1 MPDWKRLVIER
12 LPAGFDD
19 PDVVEELAEHAQE
32 VYRTARSA
40 GRSENESLADVEAEL
55 TDLPA
60 VIRAAHA
67 SRRRRLSRALDPVA
81 APRSSPVAA
90 FGRDLRYA
98 LRALSARPG
107 VTLLAVFTLTSV
119 VPLVLLAIVA
129 YRRTV
134 LVAADPAR
142 ADSLL
147 FEMVVIMFFLVAV
160 GLGAAIG
167 LSLFVAGSVAAP
179 LREVE
184 AAMARVERG
193 DLDAR
198 APVVSNDEI
207 GRVAEGFNRMLA
219 GLRERDRA
227 GVVTRCAAGAS
238 RRD

>member
-1 MPDWKRLVIER
+1 MLAGIIWGILWPWAVGHLTLPGALRSVFGITVIGGGVTAAFVFLSAER
-12 LPAGFDD
+12 LWRD
-19 PDVVEELAEHAQE
+19 E
-32 VYRTARSA
+32 
-40 GRSENESLADVEAEL
+40 
-55 TDLPA
+55 LPA
-60 VIRAAHA
+60 FFP
-67 SRRRRLSRALDPVA
+67 D
-81 APRSSPVAA
+81 
-90 FGRDLRYA
+90 GGQ
-98 LRALSARPG
+98 SAVPG
-107 VTLLAVFTLTSV
+107 VPRLRVRQRLLAVFTLTSV

-184 AAMARVERG
+184 AAMARVVRG

-198 APVVSNDEI
+198 APVVSND
-207 GRVAEGFNRMLA
+207 
-219 GLRERDRA
+219 
-227 GVVTRCAAGAS
+227 
-238 RRD
+238 